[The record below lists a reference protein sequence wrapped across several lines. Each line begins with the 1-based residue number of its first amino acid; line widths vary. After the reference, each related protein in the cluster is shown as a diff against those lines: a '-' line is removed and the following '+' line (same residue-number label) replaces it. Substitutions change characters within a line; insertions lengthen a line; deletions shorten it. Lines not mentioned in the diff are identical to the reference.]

1 MQKIIRGYP
10 PEQGYSDRDETQT
23 TGLSAAREGE
33 MLFMLHTW
41 EVYVLKKENGV
52 YIVFITG
59 SRHSG
64 SAPAS
69 AAAPALVVEKFPRIL
84 RHNWSHILL
93 AGLAGLAR

>member
-1 MQKIIRGYP
+1 M
-10 PEQGYSDRDETQT
+10 
-23 TGLSAAREGE
+23 
-33 MLFMLHTW
+33 
-41 EVYVLKKENGV
+41 
-52 YIVFITG
+52 FITG